1 MARRRRKR
9 CLPGLIVL
17 NDNKG
22 ADRQAPGAGLEVQVR
37 LTGEAIRRKLHDEVL
52 IGDGAMGTL
61 LYSRGVSL
69 DANFEHLNLVQP
81 ALVRQV
87 HADYIAAGAR
97 LIETNTFGANAVR
110 LGAIGLAHKVEAIN
124 LAGARLAREAAGDA
138 VLVAGAIGPL
148 GRSRSDTEELA
159 PGQRQEVFAA
169 QAAALLQGG
178 VDLLLL
184 ETFAELAD
192 LELALAA
199 AVATGLPVIA
209 QFALFEGGNTRDGI
223 AAEEVAR
230 RLEAGGAAMVG
241 VNCGAGP
248 RELLKV
254 LPRLAS
260 ATTLPLS
267 AFANSGFPEYVDG
280 RSIYVATPDYF
291 AARAREMVESG
302 ATLVGG
308 CCGTGPEHIAALTTA
323 LKDVAPAVRQPV
335 SDAGEPPRASVKTLP
350 EAAEERPGAWLHRHA
365 VPVTVE
371 LDPPRGLDCRAVLAA
386 AQQLVD
392 AGVSAISLA
401 ENPLARIRMGNIA
414 LASRIREATGAEVII
429 HVTGRDRNLIG
440 LHSELLGAHLLG
452 LRNVLA
458 VTGDPVSVS
467 GEAGASGVFDLNSVG
482 LLELLSAAN
491 AGRTLYGHEL
501 GAPAQFFA
509 GAAFNPNGVN
519 IAGQLHKLRKKI
531 AAGARFVQ
539 TQPVYDLEVLRRL
552 LEATAGLDVPIL
564 LGILPLVSERNAEF
578 LHNEVP
584 GIVLPQSVRER
595 MRGKSAVA
603 GVREGMAIAGE
614 IIAEARGRVSGFYLM
629 PPFGRVELA
638 LELLNRIRETERKA

>member
-1 MARRRRKR
+1 MRITAKELRRRLR
-9 CLPGLIVL
+9 
-17 NDNKG
+17 
-22 ADRQAPGAGLEVQVR
+22 
-37 LTGEAIRRKLHDEVL
+37 DEVL

-61 LYSRGVSL
+61 LYNRGVSL

-87 HADYIAAGAR
+87 HADYVQAGAR

-110 LGAIGLAHKVEAIN
+110 LGAIGLARKVDAIN
-124 LAGARLAREAAGDA
+124 LAGARLAREAAGDQ

-148 GRSRSDTEELA
+148 GRGRAEAVELE
-159 PGQRQEVFAA
+159 PSQWRKIFAE
-169 QAAALLQGG
+169 QANALARGG

-184 ETFAELAD
+184 ETFAELA
-192 LELALAA
+192 ELQEALAA
-199 AVATGLPVIA
+199 AVATELPVIA
-209 QFALFEGGNTRDGI
+209 QFALFEGGNTRDGF

-254 LPRLAS
+254 LPRLAG
-260 ATTLPLS
+260 ATGLPLS

-291 AARAREMVESG
+291 AARAREMVAAG

-308 CCGTGPEHIAALTTA
+308 CCGTGPEHISAVAAA
-323 LKDVAPAVRQPV
+323 VAGMSPVMRPSVVTVAERTPLPV
-335 SDAGEPPRASVKTLP
+335 SAPQAEP
-350 EAAEERPGAWLHRHA
+350 EAEPGRWLQQHT

-371 LDPPRGLDCRAVLAA
+371 LDPPRGLDCSTVLASA
-386 AQQLVD
+386 RQLVT

-401 ENPLARIRMGNIA
+401 ENPLARIRIGNIA
-414 LASRIREATGAEVII
+414 LASRMRAETGAEVIV

-452 LRNVLA
+452 LRNILA

-467 GEAGASGVFDLNSVG
+467 GEAGATGVFDLNSVG

-501 GAPAQFFA
+501 GAPTRFFA
-509 GAAFNPNGVN
+509 GAAFNPNGAS
-519 IAGQLHKLRKKI
+519 IAGQVNKLRKKVL
-531 AAGARFVQ
+531 AGARFVQ
-539 TQPVYDLEVLRRL
+539 TQPVYDVAVLDRMVD
-552 LEATAGLDVPIL
+552 ATGEFEVPIL

-584 GIVLPQSVRER
+584 GIVLPDNVRER
-595 MRGKSAVA
+595 MRGKNGAA

-614 IIAEARGRVSGFYLM
+614 TIAAARGRVAGFYLM

-638 LELLNRIRETERKA
+638 LELLALIRNG

>member
-1 MARRRRKR
+1 MRFAAETIRRRLR
-9 CLPGLIVL
+9 
-17 NDNKG
+17 
-22 ADRQAPGAGLEVQVR
+22 
-37 LTGEAIRRKLHDEVL
+37 DEVL

-87 HADYIAAGAR
+87 HTDYIAAGAR

-148 GRSRSDTEELA
+148 GRSRGDSDELDPA
-159 PGQRQEVFAA
+159 RRQEAFAA
-169 QAAALLQGG
+169 QAAALVQGG

-184 ETFAELAD
+184 ETFADLAE

-199 AVATGLPVIA
+199 AVATGLPVVA
-209 QFALFEGGNTRDGI
+209 QFALFEGGNTRDGFT
-223 AAEEVAR
+223 AEEVAR

-254 LPRLAS
+254 LPRLAG

-291 AARAREMVESG
+291 AARAREMVAAG

-308 CCGTGPEHIAALTTA
+308 CCGTGPEHIAALA
-323 LKDVAPAVRQPV
+323 AILKDVGPVARRPLVVASASTPAAVAAAPA
-335 SDAGEPPRASVKTLP
+335 
-350 EAAEERPGAWLHRHA
+350 AAEAEPGAWLRRHRL
-365 VPVTVE
+365 PVTVE
-371 LDPPRGLDCRAVLAA
+371 LDPPRGLDCTAVVAA
-386 AQQLVD
+386 AQQLVA

-501 GAPAQFFA
+501 GVPARFFA
-509 GAAFNPNGVN
+509 GAAFNPNGAS
-519 IAGQLHKLRKKI
+519 IAGQLRKLHRKI

-539 TQPVYDLEVLRRL
+539 TQPVYDLAVLQRL
-552 LEATAGLDVPIL
+552 LEATAEVEVPIL

-584 GIVLPQSVRER
+584 GIVLPESVRAR
-595 MRGKSAVA
+595 MRGKSGAT

-614 IIAEARGRVSGFYLM
+614 IIAAARGRVGGFYLM

-638 LELLNRIRETERKA
+638 LELLQLIRGVEQQA